1 VVVGP
6 PTGDTLES
14 IMARLPSW
22 LDPEAPSS
30 TSAGVVGAVAA
41 VAACTL
47 VIYPLKRVVN
57 PLSLDAVYIPAVL
70 FVATKWGGR
79 IGLFSALLGGLAFDF
94 FHVPPTG
101 RFTSLAS
108 EAVLFVA
115 VAGAAV
121 FVAGLTQRARSADE
135 RRRAEVAA
143 RARVLAAAD
152 EARRRLV
159 RDLHD
164 GAQERLVH
172 TVITLKLANRALD
185 GGDADAGLLLGEAL
199 QHAEQANLE
208 LRELAHGIL
217 PSVLTRGGLRAG
229 VEALVTRIS
238 LPVTVDLPVER
249 LPAGI
254 EATAYFVISEA
265 LTNAVK
271 HARADRAAVAARVED
286 GVLRIEISD
295 DGIGGVRGGDG
306 NAGMSGLGGL
316 EDRVS
321 ALDGRL
327 VVDSPAGRGTR
338 VCALLP
344 LHDAG

>member
-1 VVVGP
+1 MV
-6 PTGDTLES
+6 
-14 IMARLPSW
+14 
-22 LDPEAPSS
+22 
-30 TSAGVVGAVAA
+30 A

-47 VIYPLKRVVN
+47 VIYPLKRLIN

-79 IGLFSALLGGLAFDF
+79 IGFLCALLGGLAFDF

-101 RFTSLAS
+101 RFTDLAA
-108 EAVLFVA
+108 EGILFLA

-121 FVAGLTQRARSADE
+121 FVAGLSQQARAADE

-152 EARRRLV
+152 EARRRVV

-185 GGDADAGLLLGEAL
+185 DGDADAGLLVGEAL
-199 QHAEQANLE
+199 QHAEQANVE

-229 VEALVTRIS
+229 VDALVSRIS
-238 LPVTVDLPVER
+238 LPVTVDLPAER

-271 HARADRAAVAARVED
+271 HARADRAAVTARVED
-286 GVLRIEISD
+286 GVVRVEISD

-306 NAGMSGLGGL
+306 AGGMSGLGSL

-327 VVDSPAGRGTR
+327 VVDSPPGRGTR
-338 VCALLP
+338 VSALLP
-344 LHDAG
+344 LHGGG